1 MRSIRALAALALAS
15 CAALPWTAMAA
26 APDPAALMQK
36 AATAKG
42 AVTTPAGVVV
52 AVSKPGKGAAPTASD
67 WVRVHYT
74 LRHPGGPE
82 IESSRRLG
90 QPAVVDLAKA
100 GPCFQEGMQQLKP
113 GARALLT
120 CPAETVHGA
129 HGSSLKPTPGQ
140 PLEFKVELLG
150 VVKHP

>member
-1 MRSIRALAALALAS
+1 MSLIRVAGIALACLAPALAFAADAPDA
-15 CAALPWTAMAA
+15 AALV
-26 APDPAALMQK
+26 QK
-36 AATAKG
+36 AAAAKG

-52 AVSKPGKGAAPTASD
+52 AVSKKGKGAAPTASD

-100 GPCFQEGMQQLKP
+100 GPCFQEGMQKLAV
-113 GARALLT
+113 GGRALLT
-120 CPAETVHGA
+120 CPAATVFGE
-129 HGSSLKPTPGQ
+129 HGSKIKPTPGQ

-150 VVKHP
+150 VVKQP